1 MNWDWKRKGGRDF
14 FPFQEKYSVFRNPK
28 TKARVSF
35 VVSSALHYRFQTT
48 RSTPAKIVDCD
59 HEPTVYS
66 TSSSRPL

>member
-1 MNWDWKRKGGRDF
+1 M
-14 FPFQEKYSVFRNPK
+14 FRNPK